1 MTSARNPWWIPAL
14 LLLLAGIASAADRTQ
29 LGTPQLASP
38 PPADAAPTPSVPG
51 DRELPKTEGHWGED
65 ALGFRWV
72 EGDSEDT
79 RWRDMDTGPF
89 LASSLP
95 TPVGMVTKSIA
106 IRVGDARQAS
116 VCFDSDTMSLTC
128 GWRDQFLD
136 FTASRFG
143 VIETPRIAG
152 PIEFKNVAGPAWGE
166 DPVRYRGLYLD
177 GPRVLL
183 SYEVAQVP
191 VLESPWVAPRGDK
204 ELLFLRTFL
213 IGPSDRE
220 LVVQVADA
228 EAAVQVLAGDATIA
242 REEAGS
248 TRLKIPASS
257 VERRIVVGLAR
268 AINEDMPAA
277 ATEAVAAEMQRLAR
291 PRGGVPRWPD
301 TLTTRG
307 VVGEEEGGLAV
318 DTIRIPFDNPYR
330 ALMFI
335 GGHDF
340 FSQAG
345 RAAVS
350 TMHGDVWTLDGLDA
364 DLREVHWRRFATGL
378 FQPLGLRIVDDIV
391 YVQGRDRITRLHDL
405 NGDGEADY
413 YESLNNDAPTSAG
426 GHDFAAC
433 LETDAAGNFYYVNH
447 AGVHRV
453 ARDGSRWEHLATGL
467 RNSNGLGVGPGD
479 VVTVAP
485 QEGEWTPASAIY
497 EVTRDGYYGY
507 GGPRVTPT
515 RPRGYDPP
523 LCWIPRLVDNSTG
536 GQVWVSNPTWGA
548 LQGQMLSFSFG
559 QCRMLLTLLEPRSA
573 GLPAHWPIR
582 GSRRIEIPDSDTS
595 VAPGTRFVQGGSLPL
610 PANFESGAMRGRFS
624 PWDGHLYVSGLRGW
638 VSAAVMD
645 GCLQRVRRTP
655 RPLNLLTG
663 VRTLANGI
671 ALTFSDP
678 LDPMT
683 AEDPDSYDV
692 QQWNYDYG
700 AHYGSREFKVSQPGV
715 EGHDTVEIQS
725 ATLLDDRTV
734 FLQIPAVQPVM
745 QMAISYVVQARD
757 GATLRNTYYHTIHV
771 VPDTAIEESSLR
783 QPDPS
788 RQTRVRDE
796 DLVPGLVWYYR
807 PRMAGGDERGREDD
821 ALTRAGG
828 DVVRGRLAALAVPAG
843 ESPTRGLPPGAFVAR
858 AAGFLHQ
865 PMRDNVTFSLEG
877 TGRVRLL
884 VDDQEVFEVHAD
896 DLGRIPRRTMPL
908 AKGNHKLELL
918 YASPLQGDA
927 RLRVEWSGSTFGTET
942 IPATS
947 LFHRPAD
954 AAGMEEASAWRRG
967 AELVDTGRCARCHGG
982 EAETPARVEY
992 DAPDLRSAGR
1002 RLTQRW
1008 IMQWLA
1014 DPTSLRHDGEMPRM
1028 LDARHPPD
1036 RQHAADLAAYLSA
1049 ESDASHEAVPEA
1061 SGVAVSAGETL
1072 YQDLRCAACHRWT
1085 AAGETDE
1092 YQRLPLA
1099 LAGSK
1104 FQPGAL
1110 ARYLA
1115 QPHAHYASNRM
1126 PDFRL
1131 STTEAQA
1138 LADYLLDR
1146 QTAELAEWTGE
1157 LVGDAARGRATWVT
1171 LGCQSCHQGPEAAG
1185 AIVPR
1190 AAPLKSLAR
1199 FDAGCLSSQ
1208 EPVSTDDARR
1218 SPRYAWSDEDRAAVV
1233 AWLRRVQASERRG
1246 EAARHAELG
1255 EAAESALRRWQ
1266 CGACHERD
1274 AEQVARVDALLEEG
1288 DGRPPELLPNL
1299 TWAGEKLKQE
1309 WVVGLLRGEHP
1320 ERSRPWL
1327 RARMPA
1333 FPQAAEVVAAGL
1345 ARQHG
1350 MPSGDPPL
1358 PPRDAQLADLGQRLT
1373 QPTGLDCGQCHGIG
1387 AQQPRGDERTQIAQG
1402 INLALTRNRLRGEF
1416 FQRFALD
1423 PARYDIRTKMPRLAT
1438 DGRRTKVVDILE
1450 GDAARQFRAIWHY
1463 LQHLPEAGNG
1473 QARTTKD
1480 DASNPTETNAST
1492 SNAPLV
1498 DAEPIP

>member
-1 MTSARNPWWIPAL
+1 MTSARNPRWIPAL
-14 LLLLAGIASAADRTQ
+14 LLLLAGYAAAADRT
-29 LGTPQLASP
+29 P
-38 PPADAAPTPSVPG
+38 PAATQAPATQAADAAPTPSVPG

-177 GPRVLL
+177 GPRVIL
-183 SYEVAQVP
+183 SYEVAEVA
-191 VLESPWVAPRGDK
+191 VLESPWVVPRGDK
-204 ELLFLRTFL
+204 ELLFLRAFL

-228 EAAVQVLAGDATIA
+228 EAGVTVLAGEATIA
-242 REEAGS
+242 REGS
-248 TRLKIPASS
+248 GPTRLKIPASS
-257 VERRIVVGLAR
+257 LERRIVVGVAR
-268 AINEDMPAA
+268 TIEGGMPNE
-277 ATEAVAAEMQRLAR
+277 ATEAVAAEMQQLAR
-291 PRGGVPRWPD
+291 PRGGVPRWPA

-307 VVGEEEGGLAV
+307 VVGDEEGGFVV

-364 DLREVHWRRFATGL
+364 ELREVRWRRFATGL
-378 FQPLGLRIVDDIV
+378 FQPLGLRIVDDVV

-405 NGDGEADY
+405 NGDGEADF
-413 YESLNNDAPTSAG
+413 YESLNNEAPTSAG

-453 ARDGSRWEHLATGL
+453 ARDGSRWEHVATGL
-467 RNSNGLGVGPGD
+467 RNSNGLGIGPGD

-536 GQVWVSNPTWGA
+536 GQVWVSNAAWGA
-548 LQGQMLSFSFG
+548 LDGQMLSFSFG

-573 GLPAHWPIR
+573 ELPAHWPIR

-671 ALTFSDP
+671 ALTFSDA
-678 LDPMT
+678 LDRVT

-715 EGHDTVEIQS
+715 EGHDAVEIQS

-734 FLQIPAVQPVM
+734 FLQIPALQPVM

-788 RQTRVRDE
+788 RQARVRDE

-807 PRMAGGDERGREDD
+807 PRMADDE
-821 ALTRAGG
+821 APRAGT
-828 DVVRGRLAALAVPAG
+828 DVVRSRLAALAVPVG
-843 ESPTRGLPPGAFVAR
+843 ESPTSGLPPGAFTAR
-858 AAGFLHQ
+858 AAGFLHL
-865 PMRDNVTFSLEG
+865 PMRDNITFSLVG
-877 TGRVRLL
+877 NGRVRLL
-884 VDDQEVFEVHAD
+884 VDDQEVLEVHAD

-908 AKGNHKLELL
+908 AKGNHKLELF

-927 RLRVEWSGSTFGTET
+927 RLRVEWSGSTFGTEA

-947 LFHRPAD
+947 LFHRPVD
-954 AAGMEEASAWRRG
+954 AAGNDEASAWRRG
-967 AELVDTGRCARCHGG
+967 AELADTGRCARCHGG
-982 EAETPARVEY
+982 EAATPARVEY

-1028 LDARHPPD
+1028 LDTRHPPD
-1036 RQHAADLAAYLSA
+1036 RQHAADLAAYLTA
-1049 ESDASHEAVPEA
+1049 ETSGARETVPESTGVDAS
-1061 SGVAVSAGETL
+1061 AGATL

-1085 AAGETDE
+1085 PPGEADE
-1092 YQRLPLA
+1092 YQRLSLA
-1099 LAGSK
+1099 QVGNK
-1104 FQPGAL
+1104 FEPGEL

-1138 LADYLLDR
+1138 LAHHLLDR

-1199 FDAGCLSSQ
+1199 FESGCLSTK
-1208 EPVSTDDARR
+1208 EPASADDPLR
-1218 SPRYAWSDEDRAAVV
+1218 SPRYAWSDEDRVAVI
-1233 AWLRRVQASERRG
+1233 AWLRRAESAARRG
-1246 EAARHAELG
+1246 EAARYAEPG

-1299 TWAGEKLKQE
+1299 TWAGEKLKQD

-1333 FPQAAEVVAAGL
+1333 FPQAAEIVATGL
-1345 ARQHG
+1345 AQQHG
-1350 MPSGDPPL
+1350 MLPDDPPP
-1358 PPRDAQLADLGQRLT
+1358 PPRDAPLWDLGQRLT

-1387 AQQPRGDERTQIAQG
+1387 AQQPRGDERTQIALG

-1416 FQRFALD
+1416 FQRFVLD

-1438 DGRRTKVVDILE
+1438 DGRRTKVANILE

-1463 LQHLPEAGNG
+1463 LQYLPDAGQG
-1473 QARTTKD
+1473 KMRATKV
-1480 DASNPTETNAST
+1480 DASDPTETNVST
-1492 SNAPLV
+1492 SDLPPV
-1498 DAEPIP
+1498 DVKTIP